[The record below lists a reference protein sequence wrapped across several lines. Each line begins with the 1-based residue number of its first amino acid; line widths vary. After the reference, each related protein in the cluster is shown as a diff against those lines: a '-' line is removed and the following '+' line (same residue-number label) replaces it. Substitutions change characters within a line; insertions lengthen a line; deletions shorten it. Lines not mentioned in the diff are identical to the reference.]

1 MKNMLNLQKNK
12 TMKRLI
18 SFLSLSIVFCLSVNA
33 QQLPLYSQYMFNN
46 FLLNPGIT
54 GSVDYLPIRLTAR
67 QQWVGIKGAP
77 STQAISAHHLLN
89 NQKFGIG
96 GYLFNDKFGP
106 LSQTGIQASFA
117 YHVPLTGINS
127 KLGLGL
133 AFKAFQFKFDETDLV
148 TIDPNDMAVTHGK
161 ITKFVP
167 DADFGA
173 YLYNEKYYVGLSA
186 TQLIQ
191 FKIDLGENNLDENQI
206 IRHYYVNAGYRLSLN
221 EEFEIEPSLLVKGT
235 MRTPWQL
242 DFNAKAIY
250 KNMYW
255 GGLSYRTSKDLVF
268 MLGLK
273 VNKFY
278 VGYAFDYTFSS
289 IKNYSNGSHE
299 ILIGFNV
306 FEGKNRG
313 SSLL

>member
-1 MKNMLNLQKNK
+1 
-12 TMKRLI
+12 MKRFGLFVIILLAI
-18 SFLSLSIVFCLSVNA
+18 SIQMHS

-54 GSVDYLPIRLTAR
+54 GSVDYFPIRITAR
-67 QQWVGIKGAP
+67 QQWAGIKGAP
-77 STQAISAHHLLN
+77 STQAISAHYLLN
-89 NQKFGIG
+89 NQKFGVG

-106 LSQTGIQASFA
+106 LSQTGLQASFA
-117 YHVPLTGINS
+117 YHVPLMGINS

-148 TIDPNDMAVTHGK
+148 TIDPNDAAVTHGK
-161 ITKFVP
+161 IAKFVP

-191 FKIDLGENNLDENQI
+191 FKIDLGDSNLDKNQI
-206 IRHYYVNAGYRLSLN
+206 IRHYYLNGGYRIAVN
-221 EEFEIEPSLLVKGT
+221 EEFEIEPSVLIKGT
-235 MRTPWQL
+235 MRTPWQIDL
-242 DFNAKAIY
+242 NAKAIY
-250 KNMYW
+250 KSMYW

-268 MLGLK
+268 MVGMK
-273 VNKFY
+273 YKKFY
-278 VGYAFDYTFSS
+278 FGYAFDYTFSS

-299 ILIGFNV
+299 ILIGYNV
-306 FEGKNRG
+306 FEGKNKG

>member
-1 MKNMLNLQKNK
+1 MKKILLQ
-12 TMKRLI
+12 LI
-18 SFLSLSIVFCLSVNA
+18 ACIFLTSGYS
-33 QQLPLYSQYMFNN
+33 QQLPLYSQYIFNG
-46 FLLNPGIT
+46 FLLNPGIA
-54 GSVDYLPIRLTAR
+54 GSVDYFPIRLTAR

-77 STQAISAHHLLN
+77 STQAISAHYLLT

-96 GYLFNDKFGP
+96 GFLFNDKFGP
-106 LSQTGIQASFA
+106 LSQTGIQIAGA
-117 YHVPLTGINS
+117 YHLPLEGINS

-148 TIDPNDMAVTHGK
+148 TIEPNDASVTHSK

-191 FKIDLGENNLDENQI
+191 FKIDLGDSNQVDKNSI
-206 IRHYYVNAGYRLSLN
+206 IRHYYFLGGYRFALS
-221 EEFEIEPSLLVKGT
+221 EEFEIEPSLLFKGT
-235 MRTPWQL
+235 GRTPWQM
-242 DFNAKAIY
+242 DINAKAIY

-255 GGLSYRTSKDLVF
+255 GGLSYRTSKDLVVL
-268 MLGLK
+268 LGLK
-273 VNKFY
+273 YQKFY
-278 VGYAFDYTFSS
+278 FGYAFDYTFSP

-306 FEGKNRG
+306 YEGKNRG
-313 SSLL
+313 STLL

>member
-1 MKNMLNLQKNK
+1 
-12 TMKRLI
+12 MKRVVLFIIILFAI
-18 SFLSLSIVFCLSVNA
+18 SFQMHS

-54 GSVDYLPIRLTAR
+54 GSVDYFPIRITAR
-67 QQWVGIKGAP
+67 QQWAGIKGAP
-77 STQAISAHHLLN
+77 STQAISAHYLLN

-96 GYLFNDKFGP
+96 GYIFNDKFGP
-106 LSQTGIQASFA
+106 LSQTGLQASFA

-148 TIDPNDMAVTHGK
+148 TIDPNDAAVTHGK
-161 ITKFVP
+161 IAKFVP

-191 FKIDLGENNLDENQI
+191 FKIDLGDSNLDKNQI
-206 IRHYYVNAGYRLSLN
+206 IRHYYLNGGYRYAVS
-221 EEFEIEPSLLVKGT
+221 EEFEIEPSVLIKGT
-235 MRTPWQL
+235 MRTPWQIDL
-242 DFNAKAIY
+242 NAKAIY
-250 KNMYW
+250 KSMYW

-268 MLGLK
+268 MVGLK
-273 VNKFY
+273 YKKFY
-278 VGYAFDYTFSS
+278 FGYAFDYTFSS

-299 ILIGFNV
+299 ILIGYNV
-306 FEGKNRG
+306 FEGKNKG

>member
-1 MKNMLNLQKNK
+1 MKKIVLFSIILCA
-12 TMKRLI
+12 I
-18 SFLSLSIVFCLSVNA
+18 SIQIHS

-54 GSVDYLPIRLTAR
+54 GSVDYFPIRITAR
-67 QQWVGIKGAP
+67 QQWAGIKGAP
-77 STQAISAHHLLN
+77 STQAISAHYLLN
-89 NQKFGIG
+89 NQKFGVG
-96 GYLFNDKFGP
+96 GYIFNDKFGP
-106 LSQTGIQASFA
+106 LSQTGLQASFA

-148 TIDPNDMAVTHGK
+148 TIEPNDVAVTHGK
-161 ITKFVP
+161 IAKFVP

-173 YLYNEKYYVGLSA
+173 YLYNEKYYIGLSA

-191 FKIDLGENNLDENQI
+191 FKIDLGDSNLDKNQI
-206 IRHYYVNAGYRLSLN
+206 IRHYYLNGGYRIAVN
-221 EEFEIEPSLLVKGT
+221 EEFEIEPSVLIKGT
-235 MRTPWQL
+235 MRTPWQIDL
-242 DFNAKAIY
+242 NAKAIY
-250 KNMYW
+250 KSMYW

-268 MLGLK
+268 MVGLK
-273 VNKFY
+273 YKKFY
-278 VGYAFDYTFSS
+278 FGYAFDYTFSS

-299 ILIGFNV
+299 ILIGYNV
-306 FEGKNRG
+306 FEGKNKG